1 MRIAGPTLFRRDRV
15 GECSRVISEAVQE
28 IERQALEAGWTP
40 SEISEALSRY
50 AEGAKLRALPKS
62 QYALVA
68 QQLVNSIVKG

>member
-1 MRIAGPTLFRRDRV
+1 MRIAGPTPFRRHRV
-15 GECSRVISEAVQE
+15 SECSRVISDAVTE

-40 SEISEALSRY
+40 SEIAEAFSRY

-62 QYALVA
+62 QYAQVA